1 MTSDRPK
8 LIQLSRTEEWVHRSQ
23 AKAVAFNVYSQFSM
37 NPARV
42 EPLARLA
49 LVAHHRYTSDSIH
62 SHLDPTTINT
72 LIKWQYLTPSANVS
86 NLAASRTLYTQL
98 AENMIV
104 PEVQDG
110 DYGGFLVEPFA
121 HPEIMDEL
129 YAMYKRTLAERRR
142 NSNAD

>member
-1 MTSDRPK
+1 MTNDRPK
-8 LIQLSRTEEWVHRSQ
+8 FIQLAHTKEWVDRSQ

-49 LVAHHRYTSDSIH
+49 LVAHNRYTSDSIH
-62 SHLDPTTINT
+62 SHLDPTTIKT
-72 LIKWQYLTPSANVS
+72 LTEWQYLAPGANVS

-98 AENMIV
+98 TENMVV
-104 PEVQDG
+104 PEVQG
-110 DYGGFLVEPFA
+110 DDCGGFLVEPFT

-129 YAMYKRTLAERRR
+129 YTMYKRTLAERRH